1 MMLKAVFWDM
11 DGTLIDSEPYWHA
24 GEMEIAAAHGGY
36 WDQDLAWAGSGTPVP
51 QVAQRM
57 VDHGCQLS
65 VDEIGKGMI
74 DYVARAEA
82 AHMPWIAGVT
92 DVLRSLVEAGVPSVL
107 VTTSPRH
114 LAQGLVDQAP
124 EGAFAG
130 FICGDDDVE
139 KKPSPAPYLAAAKL
153 IGIAPEDMAYCVA
166 LEDSMSGLTSAAV
179 SGATTI
185 AQTGYIQTDTS
196 NGPQFASIDSYDG
209 VTAATLDAFVRRR
222 VGGVAE

>member
-1 MMLKAVFWDM
+1 MLLKAVFWDM

-24 GEMEIAAAHGGY
+24 GEMEIAKAHGGY
-36 WDQDLAWAGSGTPVP
+36 WDLDLAWQGSGTPVP

-65 VDEIGKGMI
+65 VEEIGKGMI
-74 DYVARAEA
+74 DYVAKAEA
-82 AHMPWIAGVT
+82 AHMPWIDGVT
-92 DVLRSLVEAGVPSVL
+92 DVLESLIAVGIPSVL

-124 EGAFAG
+124 KGAFAG

-153 IGIAPEDMAYCVA
+153 LGIEPSDMAYCVA
-166 LEDSMSGLTSAAV
+166 LEDSMSGLKSAAA

-185 AQTGYIQTDTS
+185 AQTGYINTDTS
-196 NGPQFASIDSYDG
+196 NGPQFASINGYAG
-209 VTAATLDAFVRRR
+209 VTAETLDAFVQRR
-222 VGGVAE
+222 VAA

>member
-1 MMLKAVFWDM
+1 MMLKVVFWDM

-74 DYVARAEA
+74 DYVARA
-82 AHMPWIAGVT
+82 
-92 DVLRSLVEAGVPSVL
+92 VLRSLVEAGVPSVL

-130 FICGDDDVE
+130 FVCGDDDVE

-166 LEDSMSGLTSAAV
+166 LEDSMSGLTSAAA

>member
-1 MMLKAVFWDM
+1 MLLKAVFWDM

-24 GEMEIAAAHGGY
+24 GEMEIAKAHGGY
-36 WDQDLAWAGSGTPVP
+36 WDLDLAWQGSGTPVP

-65 VDEIGKGMI
+65 VEEIGKGMI
-74 DYVARAEA
+74 DYVAKAEA
-82 AHMPWIAGVT
+82 AHMPWIDGVT
-92 DVLRSLVEAGVPSVL
+92 DVLESLIAAGIPSVL

-124 EGAFAG
+124 KGAFAG

-139 KKPSPAPYLAAAKL
+139 KKPSPEPYLAAAKL
-153 IGIAPEDMAYCVA
+153 LGIELGDMAYCVA
-166 LEDSMSGLTSAAV
+166 LEDSMSGLKSAAA

-185 AQTGYIQTDTS
+185 AQTGYINTDTS
-196 NGPQFASIDSYDG
+196 NGPQFASINSYAG
-209 VTAATLDAFVRRR
+209 VTAETLDAFVQCR
-222 VGGVAE
+222 VAA